1 MLRMNTGFID
11 EFQLVVAHVVLWERT
26 QFKDVRER
34 SVPTSLEPKPLK
46 SGMVR
51 LIYSV

>member
-1 MLRMNTGFID
+1 MYLEDEHGFID
-11 EFQLVVAHVVLWERT
+11 EFQLVVAHVVL
-26 QFKDVRER
+26 DVKER